1 MRDRPPTPE
10 RLIGDIAAARATT
23 VADYMAAANSHYYA
37 TRDPLGAAGD
47 FTTAPE
53 ISQMFG
59 EMIGVWI
66 ADLWLHAGKPAFRY
80 VELGPGRGTLAADAL
95 RAMARFGCVPQGIEL
110 VETSPVLRAAQSAR
124 LPEAIH
130 HDEVDALPGD
140 LPLLIIANEFFD
152 ALPVHQY
159 IRTATGWRERMVERH
174 GDNLRAIPGDV
185 DAAPAIPDLLRGNSI
200 GTIVETA
207 PVSAAI
213 MQRCAFR
220 IARQGG
226 AMLVVD
232 YGYVG
237 PAAGDTLQAVKAHR
251 FADPFADPG
260 EVDLTT
266 HVDFAALA
274 GAAEVPGA
282 VTSPVAAQGAWL
294 RRLGIDARLASLTAA
309 APTRTA
315 ELRGQRDR
323 LVDPQAMGEL
333 FKVMAV
339 SAASWPPPAGFSG
352 DIA

>member
-1 MRDRPPTPE
+1 MRDGPPTPE
-10 RLIGDIAAARATT
+10 QLIGDIAAARATT

-37 TRDPLGAAGD
+37 TRDPLGAVGD

-59 EMIGVWI
+59 EMIGIWI
-66 ADLWLHAGKPAFRY
+66 ADLWARAAKPAFRY

-95 RAMARFGCVPQGIEL
+95 RAMARFGCMPDAVEL
-110 VETSPVLRAAQSAR
+110 VETSPVLRAAQSVR
-124 LPEAIH
+124 LPAAVH
-130 HDEVDALPGD
+130 RDEVDSLPGD

-159 IRTATGWRERMVERH
+159 VRTAGGWRERMVERR
-174 GDNLRAIPGDV
+174 GDSFAAVPGDV
-185 DAAPAIPDLLRGNSI
+185 DAVAAIPEILRAEAI

-207 PVSAAI
+207 PVAAAI

-226 AMLVVD
+226 AMLAID
-232 YGYVG
+232 YGHVG

-251 FADPFADPG
+251 FADPFASPG
-260 EVDLTT
+260 EVDLTA

-274 GAAEVPGA
+274 AAATVPGA
-282 VTSPVAAQGAWL
+282 ATSPVATQGDWL
-294 RRLGIDARLASLTAA
+294 QRLGIDARVASLTTA

-315 ELRGQRDR
+315 ELHGQRDR
-323 LVDPQAMGEL
+323 LVNRHAMGEL

-352 DIA
+352 EIT

>member
-1 MRDRPPTPE
+1 LRDGPPTPDQ
-10 RLIGDIAAARATT
+10 LIGNIAAARATT
-23 VADYMAAANSHYYA
+23 VADYMAAANAHYYA

-66 ADLWLHAGKPAFRY
+66 ADLWARAGKPAFRY

-95 RAMARFGCVPQGIEL
+95 RAMARFGCAPQQVHL

-124 LPEAIH
+124 LPEAVH

-159 IRTATGWRERMVERH
+159 VRTDAGWRERMVECHDGRV
-174 GDNLRAIPGDV
+174 AAVPGDV
-185 DAAPAIPDLLRGNSI
+185 DAAAAIPAMLRSKGV
-200 GTIVETA
+200 GTIIETA

-226 AMLVVD
+226 AMLVID

-251 FADPFADPG
+251 FADPFTDPG

-274 GAAEVPGA
+274 AAAKVPGA
-282 VTSPVAAQGAWL
+282 TASAVATQGDWL
-294 RRLGIDARLASLTAA
+294 QRLGIDARLASLTAA
-309 APTRTA
+309 APTRTP
-315 ELRGQRDR
+315 ELHGQRDR
-323 LVDPQAMGEL
+323 LVDRGAMGEL

-352 DIA
+352 EIT

>member
-1 MRDRPPTPE
+1 LRDGPPTPAQ
-10 RLIGDIAAARATT
+10 LIGDIAAARATT

-66 ADLWLHAGKPAFRY
+66 ADLWGRAGSPAFHY

-95 RAMARFGCVPQGIEL
+95 RAMARFQCVPVNTHF
-110 VETSPVLRAAQSAR
+110 VETSPTLRAAQLAR
-124 LPEAIH
+124 IPAAIH
-130 HDEVDALPGD
+130 HDVIDDVPDDGPA
-140 LPLLIIANEFFD
+140 IIVANEFFD

-159 IRTATGWRERMVERH
+159 VRTKDGWRERMVERQ
-174 GDNLRAIPGDV
+174 GERLVPVPGEPPADDLVPAALRN
-185 DAAPAIPDLLRGNSI
+185 AAEGS
-200 GTIVETA
+200 IVETA

-226 AMLVVD
+226 AMLVID
-232 YGYVG
+232 YGYCG

-274 GAAEVPGA
+274 DAARSGGAAVSA
-282 VTSPVAAQGAWL
+282 VATQGDWL
-294 RRLGIDARLASLTAA
+294 QRLGIDARLQSLAAA
-309 APTRTA
+309 APDRA
-315 ELRGQRDR
+315 KELQGQRDR
-323 LVDPQAMGEL
+323 LVTANAMGEL
-333 FKVMAV
+333 FKVMAIT
-339 SAASWPPPAGFSG
+339 AAGWPTPAGFTG
-352 DIA
+352 DNA